1 MSKTITA
8 REAAAILGVSPATLY
23 SYVSRGLL
31 PSSGDSGARA
41 KRYAHDDVLRLAA
54 RRGDGKRAGHAVAAA
69 MSWGVPVLETRIAQI
84 EGGRLTYRGTDA
96 CALARYATLEQAA
109 ALLWQPWLDDSGAD
123 AGAGMHS
130 DMPAGVRTSA
140 HTGTHAPNAAAPR
153 LAAPTALVLNNEA
166 LLAASAGLAPLPR
179 AMTLLP
185 VLTAGEPDD
194 DPLTLLRVVAALLL
208 GTTVS
213 DTPLHLQAAN
223 AWQLD
228 TRAAELL
235 RAAMVLL
242 ADHELNN
249 SAFTVRCAASSGAAM
264 PLVLCAGLAA
274 LSGTEHGGHYVA
286 AKARLR
292 REAAS
297 PGMTEIGAMTPGFGH
312 PLYPDGDI
320 RATYLMRQLQEYH
333 AAAWAPYAALARR
346 AAATPGAQPNSDF
359 ALAAMELVLGLP
371 DGAALALLAM
381 ARTAGWIAH
390 ALEQRG
396 DGRMIRPRARYVGGF
411 SPG

>member
-31 PSSGDSGARA
+31 SSSGDSGARA
-41 KRYAHDDVLRLAA
+41 KRYAYGDVQRLAA
-54 RRGDGKRAGHAVAAA
+54 RRGDGKRSGHAVVAA

-84 EGGRLTYRGTDA
+84 EGGRLYYRGIDA
-96 CALARYATLEQAA
+96 CTLARHATLEQAA
-109 ALLWQPWLDDSGAD
+109 LLLWQPWLDDVPGHGAMA
-123 AGAGMHS
+123 AGA
-130 DMPAGVRTSA
+130 ATVRLE
-140 HTGTHAPNAAAPR
+140 GAAAPALADVPAA
-153 LAAPTALVLNNEA
+153 LAAAT
-166 LLAASAGLAPLPR
+166 AGLPPLPR
-179 AMTLLP
+179 AMALLP
-185 VLTAGEPDD
+185 LQAAREPDAG
-194 DPLTLLRVVAALLL
+194 PMTLLRLMAGLLL
-208 GTTVS
+208 GAAAS
-213 DTPLHLQAAN
+213 DTPLHRQAAS
-223 AWQLD
+223 AWRLD
-228 TRAAELL
+228 AGAADLL

-292 REAAS
+292 QEADQ
-297 PGMTEIGAMTPGFGH
+297 PGMAGIGAMTPGFGH

-320 RATYLMRQLQEYH
+320 RAAYLMRQLREYD
-333 AAAWAPYAALARR
+333 AAASAPYAALAER
-346 AAATPGAQPNSDF
+346 ASAMPGAQPNSDF
-359 ALAAMELVLGLP
+359 ALAALELVLGLP
-371 DGAALALLAM
+371 DGAALALLAI

-396 DGRMIRPRARYVGGF
+396 DGRMIRPRARYVGEF
-411 SPG
+411 RPI

>member
-31 PSSGDSGARA
+31 SSSGDSGARA

-84 EGGRLTYRGTDA
+84 EEGRLTYRGTDA
-96 CALARYATLEQAA
+96 CALARHATLEQAA
-109 ALLWQPWLDDSGAD
+109 ALLWQPWLDPTSTD
-123 AGAGMHS
+123 AGDDTCGNQHAQSHQAN
-130 DMPAGVRTSA
+130 PA
-140 HTGTHAPNAAAPR
+140 APNMAAGTAFP
-153 LAAPTALVLNNEA
+153 LADGA

-179 AMTLLP
+179 AMALLP
-185 VLTAGEPDD
+185 LLAATRPEA
-194 DPLTLLRVVAALLL
+194 DPWTLLRVVAGLLL
-208 GTTVS
+208 GTPAS
-213 DTPLHLQAAN
+213 ATPLHLQAAQ
-223 AWQLD
+223 AWGLGPG
-228 TRAAELL
+228 AADLL

-274 LSGTEHGGHYVA
+274 LSGSEHGGHYVA

-292 REAAS
+292 QAAEPETAN
-297 PGMTEIGAMTPGFGH
+297 PGSDAITAMTPGFGH
-312 PLYPDGDI
+312 PLYPNGDI
-320 RATYLMRQLQEYH
+320 RATYLMAALQHYD
-333 AAAWAPYAALARR
+333 AQACAPYAALAQR
-346 AAATPGAQPNSDF
+346 AAAMPGAQPNSDF
-359 ALAAMELVLGLP
+359 ALAALELVLDLP
-371 DGAALALLAM
+371 DGAALTLLAM

-390 ALEQRG
+390 ALEQRA
-396 DGRMIRPRARYVGGF
+396 DGRMIRPRARYVGTF
-411 SPG
+411 SPE

>member
-1 MSKTITA
+1 MGKTITA

-31 PSSGDSGARA
+31 ASSGDSGARA

-54 RRGDGKRAGHAVAAA
+54 RRGDGKRSGHAVAAA

-84 EGGRLTYRGTDA
+84 EDGRLTYRGTDA
-96 CALARYATLEQAA
+96 CALARHATLEQAA
-109 ALLWQPWLDDSGAD
+109 ALLWQPWLDDVQ
-123 AGAGMHS
+123 GAGTAPPHQVAATV
-130 DMPAGVRTSA
+130 PALA
-140 HTGTHAPNAAAPR
+140 HD
-153 LAAPTALVLNNEA
+153 A

-179 AMTLLP
+179 AMALLP
-185 VLTAGEPDD
+185 VLAAPDD
-194 DPLTLLRVVAALLL
+194 DPMALLRRVAALLL
-208 GTTVS
+208 GAAPG
-213 DTPLHLQAAN
+213 DIPLHRQAAN

-228 TRAAELL
+228 AGAADVL

-292 REAAS
+292 QEAAS
-297 PGMTEIGAMTPGFGH
+297 PGMAAIGAMTPGFGH

-320 RATYLMRQLQEYH
+320 RATYLMKALQEYD

-359 ALAAMELVLGLP
+359 ALAAMELVLELP

-390 ALEQRG
+390 ALEQRA
-396 DGRMIRPRARYVGGF
+396 DGRMIRPRARYVGEF
-411 SPG
+411 NPG

>member
-31 PSSGDSGARA
+31 SSSGDSGARA

-84 EGGRLTYRGTDA
+84 EEGRLTYRGIDA
-96 CALARYATLEQAA
+96 CALARQATLEQAA
-109 ALLWQPWLDDSGAD
+109 ALLWQPWLDDTGSDTVAD
-123 AGAGMHS
+123 AGDDTCGNLYAPSHQ
-130 DMPAGVRTSA
+130 ANASA
-140 HTGTHAPNAAAPR
+140 PG
-153 LAAPTALVLNNEA
+153 LA
-166 LLAASAGLAPLPR
+166 AASAALAPLPR
-179 AMTLLP
+179 AMAQLPLLAATRP
-185 VLTAGEPDD
+185 EA
-194 DPLTLLRVVAALLL
+194 DPWTLLRVVAGLLL
-208 GTTVS
+208 GTPAS
-213 DTPLHLQAAN
+213 ATPLHLQAAQ
-223 AWQLD
+223 AWGLGAD
-228 TRAAELL
+228 AADLL

-249 SAFTVRCAASSGAAM
+249 SAFTVRCTASSGAAM

-292 REAAS
+292 QAAEPETAN
-297 PGMTEIGAMTPGFGH
+297 PGSDAITAMTAGFGH

-320 RATYLMRQLQEYH
+320 RATYLMAALQHYDPV
-333 AAAWAPYAALARR
+333 ACAPYAALARQ
-346 AAATPGAQPNSDF
+346 AAAIPGAQPNSDF
-359 ALAAMELVLGLP
+359 ALAALELVLALP
-371 DGAALALLAM
+371 DGAALTLLAM

-390 ALEQRG
+390 ALEQRA
-396 DGRMIRPRARYVGGF
+396 DGRMIRPRARYVGDFNPGELNPGDV
-411 SPG
+411 SPE